1 MTNVDYEGRSLRI
14 GDAERDLP
22 GEIEAVRTLE
32 NVIVVRFSPCDPANE
47 SCNIQAFETDGSLRW
62 TVEPTIGPSEDENP
76 YVRISDREGT
86 LRASDWK
93 GVEYEID
100 LETGDHVDRE
110 LRK

>member
-1 MTNVDYEGRSLRI
+1 VTNVDYEGRSLRI

-22 GEIEAVRTLE
+22 DEIEAVRTLE
-32 NVIVVRFSPCDPANE
+32 NVIVVRFIPAPADE
-47 SCNIQAFETDGSLRW
+47 SRNIQAFETDGSLRW

-93 GVEYEID
+93 GMEYEID
-100 LETGDHVDRE
+100 LETGVHLDRK